1 MYQLILCTCPD
12 QKSARD
18 IAKTLLINKLA
29 ACINMLPNITSIY
42 EWGGKVVEET
52 EIQLLIKTQAALF
65 NAVNDEIIR
74 IHPYDTPEVIA
85 IDISQGNSDYMHWLN
100 KVTTQTL

>member
-1 MYQLILCTCPD
+1 MFQLILCTCPD
-12 QKSARD
+12 QKSARF
-18 IAKTLLINKLA
+18 ISNNLITKKLA
-29 ACINMLPNITSIY
+29 ACVNILPNITSVY
-42 EWGGKVVEET
+42 EWEGKVVEAT
-52 EIQLLIKTQAALF
+52 EVQLLIKTQAVLF

-85 IDISQGNSDYMHWLN
+85 IDITQGNSDYMQWLN